1 MKRIMLFLLALLSP
15 VGLDGQ
21 DKDRPPKR
29 GMVLESGEWQAPTP
43 PSALRAVEM
52 LTVEML
58 DASET
63 ASNHVWAG
71 DAARAV
77 LRQRYNTHSTAELD
91 AFAADLIRLIREGNE
106 TQVHTAYSVLTRSA
120 LEFDDAPE
128 EGVAYPGAVDAF
140 IGLYKSYEDRL
151 GREADRALHAVAQ
164 TGGFDY
170 IRDLYESSEQ
180 PPECQWPA
188 QRAIEYPDGEWRFQT
203 REELENPCPNVCLWC
218 QAGALLVIYTDDGP
232 DEELWSRLCE
242 YKRY

>member
-1 MKRIMLFLLALLSP
+1 MKRIMLFLFALLSP
-15 VGLDGQ
+15 VGLEGQ
-21 DKDRPPKR
+21 DKDTPPKR
-29 GMVLESGEWQAPTP
+29 GMVLESGEWQTPTP
-43 PSALRAVEM
+43 ASALRAVE
-52 LTVEML
+52 LLEVEML
-58 DASET
+58 EVEET
-63 ASNHVWAG
+63 ATNHVRAADAG
-71 DAARAV
+71 IAL
-77 LRQRYNTHSTAELD
+77 LRQKYDTRSFAELD
-91 AFAADLIRLIREGNE
+91 AFADELVRLIREGNE
-106 TQVHTAYSVLTRSA
+106 TQVYTAYSVLTRSA

-128 EGVAYPGAVDAF
+128 EGVAYRGAVDAF
-140 IGLYKSYEDRL
+140 VGLYESYEDRL

-170 IRDLYESSEQ
+170 IRRLYESSEQ

-188 QRAIEYPDGEWRFQT
+188 QQAIEYPDGEWRFQT

>member
-1 MKRIMLFLLALLSP
+1 MKRIMLFLLVHMSP
-15 VGLDGQ
+15 VGLEGQ

-43 PSALRAVEM
+43 ATALRAVEM
-52 LTVEML
+52 LTVEESTTSYL
-58 DASET
+58 R
-63 ASNHVWAG
+63 G
-71 DAARAV
+71 LDAARAV
-77 LRQRYNTHSTAELD
+77 LRQQYYTHSDTELD
-91 AFAADLIRLIREGNE
+91 AFASELVRVIREGNE
-106 TQVHTAYSVLTRSA
+106 AQVDAAYSTLTNAA

-128 EGVAYPGAVDAF
+128 EGVPYLGALDAF
-140 IGLYKSYEDRL
+140 IGLSESYEDRL

-232 DEELWSRLCE
+232 DEELWSGLCE
-242 YKRY
+242 YMRY